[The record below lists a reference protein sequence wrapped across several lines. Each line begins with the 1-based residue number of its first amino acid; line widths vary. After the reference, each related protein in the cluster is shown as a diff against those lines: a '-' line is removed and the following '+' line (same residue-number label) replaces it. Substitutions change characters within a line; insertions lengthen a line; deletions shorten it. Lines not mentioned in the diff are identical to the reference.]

1 MIPLIDQVQQEG
13 LVIYKSSA
21 GSGKTYRLVKEY
33 LTLLLADP
41 QQYRHILA
49 ITFTNKATEE
59 MKRRILGKLK
69 EFATHDPDTLHQD
82 QMYLS
87 LLALYQYHQPEMKNG
102 LQVRARKALE
112 LILND
117 YSNFSVCTIESFFQ
131 RIVRSFTRELNIP
144 LGYEVE
150 LSQQLVLEEMVRE
163 MLSEIGMNPGL
174 TRLLQHYLS
183 YNLQESRSW
192 NLDWAIKKLGYQVFQ
207 EQFQQLTIS
216 SPLLEDHIDRILGI
230 SRDLL
235 EECRQFEAKMERLA
249 LRAQKI
255 MDSEGIAIEDFKYG
269 KSGVAGYFVRV
280 LDRKDYEPKKRAIEA
295 SENPEAWVKKGSPK
309 LAEIQ
314 AALNKGLQNCLEE
327 MVNLY
332 HEGFDA
338 YQTASVVSRSLYS
351 FGMMYDLQQKL
362 TDYRKAHR
370 QLVIS
375 DTSYL
380 LSLIIEGVQKD
391 TGLDT
396 PFIFERVGTRY
407 FHYLLDEFQDTS
419 SMQWRNLF
427 PLLKESLSQMRTNLI
442 VGDVKQSIYRWRN
455 GNMELL
461 MRDVER
467 QVRTE
472 LGQEAHVILL
482 KENWRTAPEIVSFN
496 NDFFQIARDLLTREL
511 GEWAEGE
518 IHQAYESIDQD
529 AKRTEKKGLVR
540 IDFLHGDEEEEI
552 TWQDQASELCY
563 ERIRQLTDEGFWR
576 KDITLLVRNNK
587 EGVSLAQYL
596 QKKGVQ
602 IVSAESLLLMRNP
615 KIALLHATLVYLVDK
630 DEAIAQATL
639 QYQLNQ
645 LIIKNPLGH
654 NTFASSSSEEI
665 DKLLEDKHSLQRLPI
680 YECVS
685 VLMQRLSGFYDS
697 DAYVLAFLE
706 AIKEYTHLQDA
717 SISGFLG
724 WWEEQKHKRAI
735 ASGQETNAVKIMT
748 IHKAKGLE
756 FPVVIVPFT
765 DWPLEPKTG
774 EFLWIKNPQQ
784 SPYNELPY
792 LPVQVSS
799 KLNNSFFQ
807 EAYLKERL
815 ASYLDNLN
823 LLYVAFTRPKNRLYI
838 HAPGTKKRVK
848 SIKRIAHLLSSGVNV
863 LRESDAQSDLPEFF
877 EKGTKQ
883 SYAHQED
890 EQVEGQEPLKDLA
903 EKSGKRFPELSIR
916 YYAGRYLSANILKRS
931 EQMLRGELLHEALG
945 YIRQVE
951 DLPNAVN
958 QMLHQGYLSSEEG
971 QFLKETLEE
980 VISLPEVAHWYAN
993 DWEIKNEAEIIT
1005 AEGKI
1010 LRPDRVMITAKKA
1023 IVVDYKSGKP
1033 FDSHPIQVQSY
1044 MIAIEQMGYQVQGFL
1059 YYLQE
1064 KVVEVSR

>member
-1 MIPLIDQVQQEG
+1 MIPLIDQVKQGG

-69 EFATHDPDTLHQD
+69 EFATNDPDYLLQD
-82 QMYLS
+82 QMYRD
-87 LLALYQYHQPEMKNG
+87 LLALYQYHQPGMRQS
-102 LQVRARKALE
+102 LQARARKSLE

-174 TRLLQHYLS
+174 TRLLQQYLT

-207 EQFQQLTIS
+207 EQFQQLSIS
-216 SPLLEDHIDRILGI
+216 SPLLEDHIDRILAI
-230 SRDLL
+230 SRDLQK
-235 EECRQFEAKMERLA
+235 ECRKFEVQMEGLA
-249 LRAQKI
+249 LRAQEI
-255 MDSEGIAIEDFKYG
+255 MDSEAIAIEDIKYG

-280 LDRKDYEPKKRAIEA
+280 LERKDYEPKKRALEA
-295 SENPEAWVKKGSPK
+295 SENPDTWVKKGSPK
-309 LAEIQ
+309 FAQIQ
-314 AALNKGLQNCLEE
+314 QALDKGLQNCLEE
-327 MVNLY
+327 MVHLY
-332 HEGFDA
+332 QEGFDA
-338 YQTASVVSRSLYS
+338 YQTASVVSRSLYA

-391 TGLDT
+391 SGLDT
-396 PFIFERVGTRY
+396 PFIYERVGTRY

-419 SMQWRNLF
+419 SMQWKNLF
-427 PLLKESLSQMRTNLI
+427 PLLKESLAQMRTNLI

-461 MRDVER
+461 MRDVEK
-467 QVRTE
+467 QIRTE

-482 KENWRTAPEIVSFN
+482 KDNWRTAPEIVSFN
-496 NDFFQIARDLLTREL
+496 NDFFQIARTRLTQEL
-511 GEWAEGE
+511 GEWAEEE
-518 IHQAYESIDQD
+518 IHQAYESIDQE
-529 AKRTEKKGLVR
+529 ARRTEKKGLVR
-540 IDFLHGDEEEEI
+540 IDFLYGNEEEDI
-552 TWQDQASELCY
+552 SWQDQAAKLCY
-563 ERIRQLTDEGFWR
+563 QRIEQLTNEGFLR

-596 QKKGVQ
+596 QKKGIQ

-615 KIALLHATLVYLVDK
+615 KIALLHAALIYLVDT
-630 DEAIAQATL
+630 DEAIARATL

-645 LIIKNPLGH
+645 LIIKNPIDH
-654 NTFASSSSEEI
+654 STFSLKNQALIE
-665 DKLLEDKHSLQRLPI
+665 KLFENRHSLQRLPI

-685 VLMQRLSGFYDS
+685 VLMQQLKGFYNS

-717 SISGFLG
+717 SISGFLA

-799 KLNNSFFQ
+799 KLDNSLFQ

-815 ASYLDNLN
+815 SSYLDNLN
-823 LLYVAFTRPKNRLYI
+823 LLYVAFTRPQNRLYI
-838 HAPGTKKRVK
+838 QAPGTKKRVK
-848 SIKRIAHLLSSGVNV
+848 SIKRIAHLLVSGVEV
-863 LRESDAQSDLPEFF
+863 LRESDPQSGVPEFF
-877 EKGTKQ
+877 EQGTQ
-883 SYAHQED
+883 QVYSHREEMQEED
-890 EQVEGQEPLKDLA
+890 QESLKDLA

-916 YYAGRYLSANILKRS
+916 YYAGRYLSSNILKRS

-951 DLPNAVN
+951 DLPNAVT
-958 QMLHQGYLSSEEG
+958 QMLHQGYLSSDEG

-993 DWEIKNEAEIIT
+993 DWEIKNEAEILT
-1005 AEGKI
+1005 KEGNI
-1010 LRPDRVMITAKKA
+1010 LRPDRVMITEGKA

-1044 MIAIEQMGYQVQGFL
+1044 MIALEQMGYQVQGFL

-1064 KVVEVSR
+1064 KVLEVSR